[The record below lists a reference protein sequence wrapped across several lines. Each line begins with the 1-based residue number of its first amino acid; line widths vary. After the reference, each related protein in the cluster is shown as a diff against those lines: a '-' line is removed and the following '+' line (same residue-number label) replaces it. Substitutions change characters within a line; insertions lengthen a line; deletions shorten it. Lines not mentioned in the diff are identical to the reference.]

1 MTRAVFDASA
11 LAKTLV
17 DERGSAEA
25 EAALAGTKEPI
36 APDWAVVELA
46 QVLWKRSRR
55 GDMSPSQA
63 IDRLDA
69 AKRSAVEFIPTLDE
83 VPLALA
89 IALDQ
94 SHSVYDCLYVATA
107 LTEEASLVTA
117 DAKLATI
124 AQRCGVP
131 VTLIGAAPRA

>member
-17 DERGSAEA
+17 DERGSADA
-25 EAALAGTKEPI
+25 EAALAGAEEPI
-36 APDWAVVELA
+36 APDWVMIELA

-63 IDRLDA
+63 LDRLDA
-69 AKRSAVEFIPTLDE
+69 AKRSAVEFIPAPDE

-94 SHSVYDCLYVATA
+94 NHSVYDCVYIATA
-107 LTEEASLVTA
+107 ITEEAALVTA
-117 DAKLATI
+117 DKRLATI
-124 AQRCGVP
+124 AESYGVP
-131 VTLIGAAPRA
+131 VTLVGALPRA